1 MMPKPDSSRSDQ
13 PLRDTE
19 QAAYHAFREWPI
31 LLVLREKELA
41 LLQPTPAPVVETP
54 VEISKESKP

>member
-1 MMPKPDSSRSDQ
+1 VAKPDTSRPDQ

-19 QAAYHAFREWPI
+19 RAAYHAFREWPI

-41 LLQPTPAPVVETP
+41 QVLTAAPL
-54 VEISKESKP
+54 SDKKKEAKS

>member
-1 MMPKPDSSRSDQ
+1 MPKTDSSRPDQ
-13 PLRDTE
+13 PLREIE

-41 LLQPTPAPVVETP
+41 ALQTPAAATEKT
-54 VEISKESKP
+54 EDSRS

>member
-1 MMPKPDSSRSDQ
+1 MPKPDTSRSDQ

-41 LLQPTPAPVVETP
+41 LLQTSATAPVEKP
-54 VEISKESKP
+54 IESNEERKT

>member
-1 MMPKPDSSRSDQ
+1 MAKTDISRPDQ
-13 PLRDTE
+13 PLREIE

-41 LLQPTPAPVVETP
+41 ALQSPATPPGKNGTP
-54 VEISKESKP
+54 KP

>member
-1 MMPKPDSSRSDQ
+1 MPKPDTSRSDQ

-41 LLQPTPAPVVETP
+41 LQTSAAAPVEKP
-54 VEISKESKP
+54 IESNEERKQ